1 MGEYDV
7 AAYDT
12 AINKNASRFARAIA
26 DNKSDLDV
34 AKLAVDAGNDTF
46 TSHTDKETNQR
57 ILMMIESAQ
66 QDQFKHYDAQ
76 MMRHET
82 PGGEGSA
89 MDNRYQLE

>member
-7 AAYDT
+7 ATYDT

-66 QDQFKHYDAQ
+66 
-76 MMRHET
+76 
-82 PGGEGSA
+82 
-89 MDNRYQLE
+89 